1 MNRELDNPRVLRRLA
16 WSLVTA
22 LLAAAVGGALA
33 MVMHPLVISLHVD
46 FFIGWGAFF
55 WIELVALI
63 FAVIG
68 FTWTWKR
75 LTP

>member
-1 MNRELDNPRVLRRLA
+1 MNRELDDPRVLRRLA

-46 FFIGWGAFF
+46 FFIGWGAFL